1 MQSLGVDRLADRM
14 APAIAYLLLT
24 YLIASI
30 PFAVVLA
37 TLYGGDTDVRTA
49 GSGNP
54 GATNVARLYGWRL
67 GAAVMACDIGKGAL
81 PVLLARLLWPELD
94 PWWSGTVAIV
104 AFVAHVFPAYL
115 EFKGGKGVA
124 TGAGA
129 MLALAPVP
137 TLVAAAVWGAVLG
150 LTGRS
155 SVAALCAT
163 FAMVGL
169 ALWWSPVVLPL
180 VILLAAAITITH
192 TPNLRRLWRGEEGSV
207 VRPVRWTRAATPR
220 GAQALEEGPAGPG
233 SRAPAAWREPDVAA
247 PDATGG

>member
-1 MQSLGVDRLADRM
+1 M

-24 YLIASI
+24 YLVASV
-30 PFAVVLA
+30 PFAVVLS
-37 TLYGGDTDVRTA
+37 TLYGGDVDVRTA

-54 GATNVARLYGWRL
+54 GATNVARLYGWGL
-67 GAAVMACDIGKGAL
+67 GATVMACDIGKGAI
-81 PVLLARLLWPELD
+81 PVVVARLLWPELD
-94 PWWSGTVAIV
+94 PWWAGVVAIV
-104 AFVAHVFPAYL
+104 AFLAHVFPAYL

-129 MLALAPVP
+129 MLALAPIP
-137 TLVAAAVWGAVLG
+137 TLFAAAIWLGVLV

-180 VILLAAAITITH
+180 VILLAAAIAVTH
-192 TPNLRRLWRGEEGSV
+192 TPNLRRLWRGEEGAV
-207 VRPVRWTRAATPR
+207 VRPVRWSRSAKPG
-220 GAQALEEGPAGPG
+220 GAEALEEGPAGPL
-233 SRAPAAWREPDVAA
+233 SRAPSAWRETDPGAQDV
-247 PDATGG
+247 PGG